1 MSQWECPCC
10 WSNNLEYGAAEFY
23 DNQCYFPRTCYDCKA
38 TWEEWHSMDFSWHYN
53 MFDKDWNEIHLSDNK
68 EEDATH

>member
-10 WSNNLEYGAAEFY
+10 HSGNLEYWEVEFY
-23 DNQCYFPRTCYDCKA
+23 DDQCYFPRTCYDCKA
-38 TWEEWHSMDFSWHYN
+38 TWEEWYTMDFSWHYN